1 MPGSV
6 VQLFILDENPR
17 KAAICLCDKHL
28 RKMCLENAQILSS
41 VMFNWH
47 LSRLPAMP
55 KPYNPQHPVIKKI
68 DNQAKLNWV
77 LIYNLAL
84 HREYVYRFGK
94 PHAYSALAPEYI
106 RLLYR
111 RGVAAD
117 DLSFALVFKDFSSAS
132 SDTVTAYRQYYCYK
146 KRAMKDFSYTKRT
159 QPAWLI

>member
-41 VMFNWH
+41 VMLNWH
-47 LSRLPAMP
+47 LPRLPAMP

-77 LIYNLAL
+77 LIYNSAL
-84 HREYVYRFGK
+84 QREYLFRFEK
-94 PHAYSALAPEYI
+94 MHAYNFLAHKYMRI
-106 RLLYR
+106 MYKSDT
-111 RGVAAD
+111 VCN
-117 DLSFALVFKDFSSAS
+117 DLSFAAVFKDFSAAS

-146 KRAMKDFSYTKRT
+146 KHAMKDFSYTKRT